1 MLDNPNGSSSQ
12 SLVEQMREARQAEE
26 PALEESTG
34 GTEEVEDT
42 SVEQESE
49 VDVDD
54 SSDVY
59 EDTEEAEQE
68 TEAQTWTIK
77 ANGQD
82 RELTDVEM
90 REFASKGV
98 DYTQKTMAHA
108 ENVKALETKNA
119 QLDES
124 IAALSSLIESKEQ
137 SIDWDDLAENDP
149 SEYIKQER
157 LQNERKA
164 VLESEQGKRNEE
176 LIKQQNDYVASE
188 VSKLQQVMG
197 TSWTK
202 EQQAKDFSA
211 ANEYLESLGVSQ
223 EESAKIS
230 DHRLWQVIFDAAQ
243 FKALEKTK
251 TRVSEEVRKAPKS
264 VKPGQRPKPSERAQD
279 EALRKLQNASKR
291 NQENAAVA
299 YLQSKRKKGN

>member
-1 MLDNPNGSSSQ
+1 MLDNQPGSSEQ
-12 SLVEQMREARQAEE
+12 SLVEQMREARQAEQ
-26 PALEESTG
+26 PALDESTG

-42 SVEQESE
+42 SLEQESE
-49 VDVDD
+49 IDVDD

-82 RELTDVEM
+82 RELTNDEM

-98 DYTQKTMAHA
+98 DYTQKTMVHA

-124 IAALSSLIESKEQ
+124 IASLSSLIESKEQ

-188 VSKLQQVMG
+188 VSKLHEVMG

-202 EQQAKDFSA
+202 AQQEKDFTA
-211 ANEYLESLGVSQ
+211 ANTYLEAMGVSQ
-223 EESAKIS
+223 DESAKIS
-230 DHRLWQVIFDAAQ
+230 DHRLWRMIFDAAQ
-243 FKALEKTK
+243 FNLLEKTK
-251 TRVSEEVRKAPKS
+251 TRVSKEVREAPKS
-264 VKPGQRPKPSERAQD
+264 VKPGQRPKPSESAKK
-279 EALRKLQNASKR
+279 EALTKLRNASKL
-291 NQENAAVA
+291 NEEDAAVA
-299 YLQSKRKKGN
+299 YLQSQRKKGK